1 MNEKSPAHIDN
12 RNTIMICEHDL
23 TLMQLFQQV
32 LGSKYNII
40 TVDSGKECLNRYI
53 NEKVIGNKVDILLV
67 DYRLKDLPGDIVAT
81 TVRELGGSK
90 KRVTSTILVS
100 TCDADK
106 ELLEEL
112 KTKDCIIE
120 SLEKPISAN
129 SLIDIIER
137 AFA

>member
-1 MNEKSPAHIDN
+1 MNEKSPAHMDN
-12 RNTIMICEHDL
+12 RNTIMICEDDL

-40 TVDSGKECLNRYI
+40 TVDYGKECLNRYI
-53 NEKVIGNKVDILLV
+53 NEKVTGNQIDVLLV
-67 DYRLKDLPGDIVAT
+67 EYRLKDLPGDIVAT
-81 TVRELGGSK
+81 TVRELCGSK

-112 KTKDCIIE
+112 KIKDCIIE

-137 AFA
+137 AVA

>member
-23 TLMQLFQQV
+23 NLVQLFQQV

-40 TVDSGKECLNRYI
+40 TVDSGTGCLNRYI
-53 NEKVIGNKVDILLV
+53 NEKVTGNQIDVLLV

-81 TVRELGGSK
+81 TIRELAGSK

-112 KTKDCIIE
+112 KIKDCIIE
-120 SLEKPISAN
+120 SLEKPISVD
-129 SLIDIIER
+129 SLIKIIER
-137 AFA
+137 AVA

>member
-23 TLMQLFQQV
+23 NLVQLFQQV
-32 LGSKYNII
+32 LASKYNII
-40 TVDSGKECLNRYI
+40 TVDSGTGCLNRYI
-53 NEKVIGNKVDILLV
+53 NEKVIGNQIDVLLV

-81 TVRELGGSK
+81 TIRELSGSK

-106 ELLEEL
+106 ELLQEL
-112 KTKDCIIE
+112 KIKDCIIE
-120 SLEKPISAN
+120 SLEKPISAD
-129 SLIDIIER
+129 SLIKIIER
-137 AFA
+137 AVA

>member
-12 RNTIMICEHDL
+12 RSTIMICEHDL
-23 TLMQLFQQV
+23 NLVQLFQQV
-32 LGSKYNII
+32 LASKYNII
-40 TVDSGKECLNRYI
+40 TVDSGTGCLNRYI
-53 NEKVIGNKVDILLV
+53 NEKVTGNQIDVLLV

-81 TVRELGGSK
+81 TIRELSGSK

-112 KTKDCIIE
+112 KIKDCIIE
-120 SLEKPISAN
+120 SLEKPISAE
-129 SLIDIIER
+129 SLIKIIER
-137 AFA
+137 AVA

>member
-1 MNEKSPAHIDN
+1 MNEKSPTHTDN

-23 TLMQLFQQV
+23 NLMQLFQQV

-53 NEKVIGNKVDILLV
+53 DEKVTGNKVDILFV

-90 KRVTSTILVS
+90 KRVTSTILVG

-106 ELLEEL
+106 GLLEEL
-112 KTKDCIIE
+112 KTKDCIID
-120 SLEKPISAN
+120 SLDKPVSAS
-129 SLIDIIER
+129 SLIEIIER
-137 AFA
+137 AVA

>member
-1 MNEKSPAHIDN
+1 
-12 RNTIMICEHDL
+12 MICEHDPNL
-23 TLMQLFQQV
+23 AHLLHQA

-40 TVDSGKECLNRYI
+40 TVESGTECLNRYI
-53 NEKVIGNKVDILLV
+53 NEKVTGNQISVLLV

-81 TVRELGGSK
+81 TIRELSGSK

-112 KTKDCIIE
+112 KMKDCIIE
-120 SLEKPISAN
+120 SLEKPISVD
-129 SLIDIIER
+129 SLIKIIER
-137 AFA
+137 AVA

>member
-1 MNEKSPAHIDN
+1 MNEKSPAHIRN

-23 TLMQLFQQV
+23 NLVQLFQQV

-40 TVDSGKECLNRYI
+40 TVDSGTGCLNRYI
-53 NEKVIGNKVDILLV
+53 DEKVTGNQIDVLLV

-81 TVRELGGSK
+81 TIRELSGSK

-106 ELLEEL
+106 ELLQEL
-112 KTKDCIIE
+112 KIKDCIIE
-120 SLEKPISAN
+120 SLEKPISAD
-129 SLIDIIER
+129 SLIKIIER
-137 AFA
+137 AVA

>member
-1 MNEKSPAHIDN
+1 MNEKSPAHIGN

-23 TLMQLFQQV
+23 NLVQLFQQV

-40 TVDSGKECLNRYI
+40 TVDSGTGCLNRYI
-53 NEKVIGNKVDILLV
+53 NEKVTGNQIDVLLV

-81 TVRELGGSK
+81 TIRELGGSK

-106 ELLEEL
+106 ELLQEL

-120 SLEKPISAN
+120 SLEKPISAD
-129 SLIDIIER
+129 SLIKIIER
-137 AFA
+137 AVA